1 MTCFPF
7 RTCAALALI
16 ASAAAPALAQTSSSP
31 THLSGVTVTAPAP
44 TLPKVVDTF
53 PADGKTVTPGVLIL
67 KVTFDQKMN
76 PGGWDY
82 GKGADAYPE
91 CLDRPR
97 LLPDEKTFVLL
108 CTVPPNGKFS
118 VTFDASGSGGFE
130 NLAGQK
136 ATMASLNF
144 ATDDSKSI
152 MSIADAIKT
161 EQLKP
166 DDDPVMDSNPAASG
180 PAPASAPAPAP
191 APAQ

>member
-1 MTCFPF
+1 MTRFPF
-7 RTCAALALI
+7 RTFAAFALI
-16 ASAAAPALAQTSSSP
+16 APAGGTALAQTSSSP

-53 PADGKTVTPGVLIL
+53 PADGKTITPGVLIL

-97 LLPDEKTFVLL
+97 LLPDGKTFVLL
-108 CTVPPNGKFS
+108 CTAAPNSKFS
-118 VTFDASGSGGFE
+118 ITFDATGSGGFE

-144 ATDDSKSI
+144 ATDNSKALAN
-152 MSIADAIKT
+152 IADAMKA

-166 DDDPVMDSNPAASG
+166 DEGPVMDSK
-180 PAPASAPAPAP
+180 PAPAP
-191 APAQ
+191 GPVPAAAPTQ